1 MQQINLYQASLRA
14 PRQTLSLNQ
23 LARAAS
29 ILLAVLVV
37 ISAAQWWWLK
47 RNEQQLASAKQEQ
60 TQLSQAIDRLSKQL
74 AQSSNDSELKK
85 TISAKE
91 NELQD
96 KQYVLQA
103 LSGKHFGNTRGFA
116 DQFSGLARQHVKG
129 VWLTG
134 LYIHAGGEKL
144 NLQGST
150 YEAQLVP
157 RYLQRLAQEP
167 SFQGIEFQTFLMQRE
182 TKSTQI
188 DFDLRSTPKES
199 G

>member
-23 LARAAS
+23 LALVAGV
-29 ILLAVLVV
+29 LLAVLVV

-47 RNEQQLASAKQEQ
+47 RNAQQLASVKQEQ

-103 LSGKHFGNTRGFA
+103 LSGKQFGNTRGFA

-150 YEAQLVP
+150 YEAELVP